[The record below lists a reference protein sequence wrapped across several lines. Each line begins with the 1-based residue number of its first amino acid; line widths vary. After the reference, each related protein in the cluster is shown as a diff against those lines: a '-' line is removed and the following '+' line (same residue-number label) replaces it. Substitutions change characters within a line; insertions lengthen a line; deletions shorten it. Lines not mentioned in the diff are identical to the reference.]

1 MSDASVSNES
11 IDENKSWEDCEV
23 NCIFDLDWNSN
34 TVKFVDD

>member
-1 MSDASVSNES
+1 MHLSVMSLLMK
-11 IDENKSWEDCEV
+11 NKSWEDCEV